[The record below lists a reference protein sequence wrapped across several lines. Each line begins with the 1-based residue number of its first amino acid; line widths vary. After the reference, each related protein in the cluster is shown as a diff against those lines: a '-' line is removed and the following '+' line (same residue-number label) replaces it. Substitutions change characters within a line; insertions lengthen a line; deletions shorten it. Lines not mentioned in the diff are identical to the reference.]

1 MPLTLTPHAGEPVAA
16 PWTAASTD
24 DLLRL
29 LGATQ
34 GATAGRPRIIAVDG
48 RSAGGKTTLAAR
60 MNAAVPA
67 SAIVHTDDVAWNES
81 FFGWAPLLASGVLEP
96 LRRGLAVSFQPP
108 AWPAHGREGAIEVP
122 AGLDLVIVEGV
133 GASQRALTDLLDAAV
148 WVQSDAA
155 EAERRGIARDIAQG
169 VNGDEAASVEFWHGW
184 MAQELPF
191 LADDRPWERADVIVC
206 GTPGLVTGVDAASTG
221 HEVLLVVPTPRDRG

>member
-1 MPLTLTPHAGEPVAA
+1 MTLHAGEPAAA
-16 PWTAASTD
+16 PWTPISTG

-29 LGATQ
+29 LDAAAGAPS
-34 GATAGRPRIIAVDG
+34 GRPRIVAVDG
-48 RSAGGKTTLAAR
+48 RSAGGKTTLASR
-60 MNAAVPA
+60 LHAAVPA

-81 FFGWAPLLASGVLEP
+81 FFGWAPLLAHGVLEP

-108 AWPAHGREGAIEVP
+108 AWPAHGRDGAIEVP
-122 AGLDLVIVEGV
+122 AGLDLVVVEGV
-133 GASQRALTDLLDAAV
+133 GASQRALTGLLDAAV
-148 WVQSDAA
+148 WVQSDAV

-169 VNGDEAASVEFWHGW
+169 VNGDEAASIEFWHGW

-206 GTPGLVTGVDAASTG
+206 GTPSLVTGVDAAPTG
-221 HEVLLVVPTPRDRG
+221 HEVLIAAPQPA